1 MMRVVADAS
10 VVVKWLLPVRD
21 NEQDLEQA
29 LDLLRAVK
37 SDTVMLYAPAHWLA
51 EAAAVV
57 TRLSPSTA
65 EEDISDLWAMAVK
78 VVESEHVYLS
88 ASRLSRELDHHL
100 FDTLY
105 HAVALSVDDAVLVTA
120 DERYF
125 AKAAGRGRVVLLREF
140 STAGH
145 RK

>member
-21 NEQDLEQA
+21 EEEDLPQA
-29 LDLLRAVK
+29 LDLLRAVR
-37 SDTVMLYAPAHWLA
+37 SDTVTLYEPPHWLA

-57 TRLSPSTA
+57 TRLSGATA
-65 EEDISDLWAMAVK
+65 EEDISDLYAMAVR
-78 VVESEHVYLS
+78 VVDSEKVYLS
-88 ASRLSRELDHHL
+88 ACRLSRDLDHHL

-105 HAVALSVDDAVLVTA
+105 HAVALSVNDAILVTA

-125 AKAAGRGRVVLLREF
+125 AKATGRGRVVLLRDF
-140 STAGH
+140 SGN
-145 RK
+145 

>member
-10 VVVKWLLPVRD
+10 VVVKWLLPVD
-21 NEQDLEQA
+21 ENEQDREQA
-29 LDLLRAVK
+29 LGLLKAVR
-37 SDTVMLYAPAHWLA
+37 SEQVSLFQPPHWLA

-57 TRLSPSTA
+57 TRLSAATA
-65 EEDISDLWAMAVK
+65 EEDISDLHAMAIRIVD
-78 VVESEHVYLS
+78 SEDVYLT

-105 HAVALSVDDAVLVTA
+105 HAVALGVDEAVLVTA

-125 AKAAGRGRVVLLREF
+125 AKAAGRGRIVLLRNF
-140 STAGH
+140 QATQDS
-145 RK
+145 R

>member
-21 NEQDLEQA
+21 NERDLEQA
-29 LDLLRAVK
+29 LDLLRAVR
-37 SDTVMLYAPAHWLA
+37 SDTVTLYEPAHWLA

-57 TRLSPSTA
+57 TRLSPVTA
-65 EEDISDLWAMAVK
+65 EEDISDLHSMAVK
-78 VVESEHVYLS
+78 VVDSTQVYLS
-88 ASRLSRELDHHL
+88 ACRLSRELDHHL

-105 HAVALSVDDAVLVTA
+105 HAVALSVDDAILVTA

-125 AKAAGRGRVVLLREF
+125 ATATGRGRVVLLRDF
-140 STAGH
+140 S
-145 RK
+145 RN

>member
-29 LDLLRAVK
+29 LDLLRAVRN
-37 SDTVMLYAPAHWLA
+37 DTVTLYEPAHWLA

-57 TRLSPSTA
+57 TRLSPVTA
-65 EEDISDLWAMAVK
+65 EEDISDLHSMAVK
-78 VVESEHVYLS
+78 VVDSTQVYLS
-88 ASRLSRELDHHL
+88 ACRLSRELDHHL

-105 HAVALSVDDAVLVTA
+105 HAVALSVDDAILVTA

-125 AKAAGRGRVVLLREF
+125 AKATGRGRVVLLRDF
-140 STAGH
+140 S
-145 RK
+145 RN

>member
-29 LDLLRAVK
+29 LDLLRALR
-37 SDTVMLYAPAHWLA
+37 SDSVTLYEPPHWLA

-57 TRLSPSTA
+57 TRLSPATA
-65 EEDISDLWAMAVK
+65 EEDISDLHAMTVR
-78 VVESEHVYLS
+78 VVDSERAYLL
-88 ASRLSRELDHHL
+88 ASRLSQELDHHL

-105 HAVALSVDDAVLVTA
+105 HAVALSVDNAILVTA

-125 AKAAGRGRVVLLREF
+125 AKAAGRGRVVLLRDF
-140 STAGH
+140 STARH
-145 RK
+145 R

>member
-21 NEQDLEQA
+21 DEEDLEPA
-29 LDLLRAVK
+29 LHLLRAVR
-37 SDTVMLYAPAHWLA
+37 SDTVTLYEPPHWLV

-57 TRLSPSTA
+57 TRLSPATA
-65 EEDISDLWAMAVK
+65 EEDISDLYAMAVR
-78 VVESEHVYLS
+78 VVDSEQVYLS
-88 ASRLSRELDHHL
+88 ACRLSRDLDHHL

-105 HAVALSVDDAVLVTA
+105 HAVALSVDDAILVTA

-125 AKAAGRGRVVLLREF
+125 AKAAGHGRVVLLRDF
-140 STAGH
+140 S
-145 RK
+145 RN